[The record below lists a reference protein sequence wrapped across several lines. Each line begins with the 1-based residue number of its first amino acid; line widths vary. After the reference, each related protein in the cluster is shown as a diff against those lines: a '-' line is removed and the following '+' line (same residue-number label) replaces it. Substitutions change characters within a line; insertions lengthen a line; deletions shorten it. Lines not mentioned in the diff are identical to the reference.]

1 MSAGITISSL
11 LNFYIPLLLAW
22 KNFTEMSTDMWVYRE
37 NKSYLL
43 QVWLL
48 FLSDTVKNFWVFKS
62 LILLKYLSIFIPIFL
77 SEFFNFHWIWMQ
89 LQCSHQIEILWQGS
103 LRHIYL
109 VPFMARKKISACN
122 SAMPHLTSTNLV
134 INHEIWDIS
143 QISLFFCGLS
153 YIPSFSQGE
162 LRRRATFEHQVS
174 LNCGSWIT

>member
-1 MSAGITISSL
+1 MSAGIIISSL

-77 SEFFNFHWIWMQ
+77 SAFFNFHWIWMQ

-109 VPFMARKKISACN
+109 VPLMARKKISTCN
-122 SAMPHLTSTNLV
+122 SAMPHPTSRCFGDKP
-134 INHEIWDIS
+134 WDLGHFS
-143 QISLFFCGLS
+143 DNFCGLS

-162 LRRRATFEHQVS
+162 VRKGATFEHQFS